1 VPWLARRRSCY
12 VTVTKVVGYEI
23 KVGKLLAERI
33 LANIFSRSLPCQLS
47 RYAYQK
53 SRGKQEQ
60 DQGNVRTAKERS
72 CKVGAR

>member
-1 VPWLARRRSCY
+1 

-23 KVGKLLAERI
+23 KIGKLLAERI
-33 LANIFSRSLPCQLS
+33 LANTFSRSLPCQLS

-72 CKVGAR
+72 CNVGVR